1 MSNNREE
8 IEVAIP
14 TPETDPDASYD
25 DAICVLSTKS
35 PKVDLKLSPAGRK
48 EDNFRRNQ
56 IKKKKK
62 SCLDFI
68 RCIITRV
75 ISKFAFY

>member
-35 PKVDLKLSPAGRK
+35 PKVDLKLSPAG
-48 EDNFRRNQ
+48 
-56 IKKKKK
+56 
-62 SCLDFI
+62 
-68 RCIITRV
+68 
-75 ISKFAFY
+75 